1 MSFNSQ
7 LINTVFLKMSQISQ
21 DSTDVDAPAS
31 SIDSTSVLENELLA
45 KVNEP
50 VAKVNVPPTHFSNR
64 HSHKYYQSILRF
76 QKNCLLKYL
85 KFTILPMEVISFT
98 TFFHGLYHSTYEI
111 PNHDTDTKIF
121 QYIQAVSPTD
131 HSYKELRS
139 TKVSNVTA
147 TPKKRRL
154 KAQFIFKRKQGG
166 A

>member
-1 MSFNSQ
+1 
-7 LINTVFLKMSQISQ
+7 MSQISQ
-21 DSTDVDAPAS
+21 DSADADAPAS
-31 SIDSTSVLENELLA
+31 SIDSTSVLENEPVA

-50 VAKVNVPPTHFSNR
+50 VAKVNVPPTYFSNR
-64 HSHKYYQSILRF
+64 HSHKYHHNSILKF
-76 QKNCLLKYL
+76 QKILVKGLKIYN
-85 KFTILPMEVISFT
+85 SSNG
-98 TFFHGLYHSTYEI
+98 TFFTGFTSAVIKSPIT
-111 PNHDTDTKIF
+111 NTSMF
-121 QYIQAVSPTD
+121 QYIQAVSPID